1 MENQVWYHV
10 AHSSLRYTRN
20 GTLRPTRRGIFQA
33 LSPESEEAHTGELCI
48 APFGESHI
56 PKHFHTYPRS

>member
-20 GTLRPTRRGIFQA
+20 GTLRPTRPGIFQA
-33 LSPESEEAHTGELCI
+33 LSPESEEAHTGELYI
-48 APFGESHI
+48 APFDE
-56 PKHFHTYPRS
+56 